1 MHRVASMAIASLAVA
16 FSSPAQ
22 AEILIGAAGQITG
35 PVAWQ
40 GQQIIHGSEM
50 AVADINAAG
59 GVLGQ
64 PLRLITA
71 DDFCDPEQAI
81 AAAQKLV
88 GDDVVLVVGHG
99 CSGASIAASKVYEAA
114 GVIQISPSSTN
125 PMLTEQGRG
134 NVFRTI
140 GRDDMQGSVAG
151 NYLADHWADRN
162 IAILNDGTTYGKGLA
177 DETKRQLNKR
187 GVAEAIFNTYDA
199 GKADYSDEMAALQAA
214 NVAALYVGGY
224 PNDIALMARAAHDRG
239 YTVQLISGDTIATE
253 EFGLVA
259 GTAAEGV
266 LFTFVADPRRSPDA
280 VEVVERFRAEN
291 FEPDSFTLLSYA
303 AVQAWAHAVEKAGAL
318 EPTVVIAS
326 LHKNQFDTVLGRID
340 FDEKGD
346 IMVQNWVWYVWR
358 GGEYTPVE
366 K

>member
-1 MHRVASMAIASLAVA
+1 MHRFATIAVASLVIALG
-16 FSSPAQ
+16 SPAL
-22 AEILIGAAGQITG
+22 AEVMISAAGQITG
-35 PVAWQ
+35 QGAWQ
-40 GQQIIHGSEM
+40 GQQIIHGSEV

-71 DDFCDPEQAI
+71 DDFCDPEQAA

-88 GDDVVLVVGHG
+88 GDHVVLVVGHG
-99 CSGASIAASKVYEAA
+99 CSGASIAASKLYEVA

-125 PMLTEQGRG
+125 PILTEQGRA

-151 NYLADHWADRN
+151 NYLADHWAN
-162 IAILNDGTTYGKGLA
+162 QKIAILNDGTTYGKGLA

-187 GVAEAIFNTYDA
+187 GVTETIFDTYDP
-199 GKADYSDEMAALQAA
+199 GRDDYSDELAALQAA
-214 NVAALYVGGY
+214 DVAVLYIGGY
-224 PNDIALMARAAHDRG
+224 PNDIALMAREAHDRG
-239 YTVQLISGDTIATE
+239 YTVQLVSGDTISTE
-253 EFGLVA
+253 EFSLVA
-259 GTAAEGV
+259 GPAAEGV
-266 LFTFVADPRRSPDA
+266 LFTFVADPRGNLEA
-280 VEVVERFRAEN
+280 AQVVERFRAEN

-303 AVQAWAHAVEKAGAL
+303 AVQAWAQAVEKAGAL
-318 EPTVVIAS
+318 ERTAVIAS
-326 LHKNQFDTVLGRID
+326 LHENQFDTVLGLID
-340 FDEKGD
+340 FDDKGD
-346 IMVQNWVWYVWR
+346 LTAQNWVWYVWR